1 MATGLI
7 LLALAALLVAAL
19 VAERGD
25 GSYGGLSRKRGA
37 RLPHGEAAHAESAR
51 EREAEAVRRGAE
63 AARQARDTAQ
73 REAEAARQAQ
83 HGPARRRAA
92 QRDVEA
98 ARRAQARPCA
108 TPGRAA
114 RRRSGSAGAA
124 RGPARRRSGSAGAT
138 PARATP
144 RQRSVRPKRPC
155 RRSTRRTPPW
165 SPRRLSQKRSARQRL
180 EEARQAR
187 AERDSF
193 ALEVRVLRAELS
205 TARKPVE
212 NAPQAAEKLGGTS
225 VKPRTPKTS
234 EQPGKTSWWCQ
245 QCGRG
250 GTRPERCCR

>member
-1 MATGLI
+1 MTAGLT

-19 VAERGD
+19 VAERGRRQLRRALED
-25 GSYGGLSRKRGA
+25 TRRALA
-37 RLPHGEAAHAESAR
+37 AGEAAHAESAR

-63 AARQARDTAQ
+63 AARHAEDTAQ
-73 REAEAARQAQ
+73 RETEAARQAQHMAQRDAEAAQHEAEAARQAQ
-83 HGPARRRAA
+83 RAALRDAEAALRDAEAARQAQSAALRDAEAARQAQHAALRDAEAA
-92 QRDVEA
+92 QREA
-98 ARRAQARPCA
+98 EATLQAQHAAHAALECA
-108 TPGRAA
+108 KAIAETERQAA
-114 RRRSGSAGAA
+114 
-124 RGPARRRSGSAGAT
+124 
-138 PARATP
+138 
-144 RQRSVRPKRPC
+144 
-155 RRSTRRTPPW
+155 
-165 SPRRLSQKRSARQRL
+165 L

-205 TARKPVE
+205 TARKPAE
-212 NAPQAAEKLGGTS
+212 KAAEKLAGTS